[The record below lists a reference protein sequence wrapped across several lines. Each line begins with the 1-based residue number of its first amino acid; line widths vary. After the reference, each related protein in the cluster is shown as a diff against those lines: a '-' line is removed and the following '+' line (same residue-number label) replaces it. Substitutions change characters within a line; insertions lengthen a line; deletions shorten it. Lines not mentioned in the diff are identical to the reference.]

1 MIELGYLEALKVE
14 IQEMT
19 AILVIQGLH
28 SFLSKR
34 LKMIAALCF
43 SFSWML
49 YCHCQLLSFFS
60 SSVEAST
67 LADLKLHPH
76 KSSYPV

>member
-1 MIELGYLEALKVE
+1 MIESGYSEALMVE
-14 IQEMT
+14 IQVT

-34 LKMIAALCF
+34 LKMTVALCF
-43 SFSWML
+43 SFSWMIC
-49 YCHCQLLSFFS
+49 CHCQLLSFSS

-67 LADLKLHPH
+67 LAGLKLHPH
-76 KSSYPV
+76 RSSYPV